1 MPRPNVR
8 LRSHRERFPLT
19 HAELA
24 ERVGVA
30 EITVRRWEAGL
41 RPQPAHVRRL
51 CSVLDASPTE
61 LGYGLED
68 DPAPAEPAPDP
79 FPEERPDLL
88 IVGLRTLLEDLLAGG
103 VQERSAPEVATMAS
117 AGWCGWVW
125 YQVWFSITRAE
136 GRPGLQPRG
145 PECGNMGTTWSP
157 QRTTQASGRKPP
169 VL

>member
-1 MPRPNVR
+1 M
-8 LRSHRERFPLT
+8 
-19 HAELA
+19 
-24 ERVGVA
+24 A